1 MFFKKREKA
10 QAKTSKVWAVQNGPV
25 IPVTKVNDEAFSSKA
40 LGDGVAVIPEGGTI
54 LSPVDGTIINIAST
68 HHAYGIQAEDGTEIL
83 VHIGIDTVS
92 LKGKGF
98 ENLVEVDQKVKVG
111 TPLCNVDL
119 AYIKENGCQTDVI
132 ILLTDPDACGNP
144 IYHTGITAAAAKT
157 CVIEYS
163 K

>member
-1 MFFKKREKA
+1 M
-10 QAKTSKVWAVQNGPV
+10 
-25 IPVTKVNDEAFSSKA
+25 
-40 LGDGVAVIPEGGTI
+40 
-54 LSPVDGTIINIAST
+54 DGTIINIAST